1 MVAAVQ
7 AHQTETSK
15 RVLLLVDTT
24 FAPGSQILQKIQKHD
39 PSLPAMCFIS
49 LSKSVSRGIT
59 TGGAL
64 VANDTE
70 EATELLHKVRDT
82 LLRFVFLS

>member
-1 MVAAVQ
+1 MLQ
-7 AHQTETSK
+7 
-15 RVLLLVDTT
+15 VLR
-24 FAPGSQILQKIQKHD
+24 KIQKHD

-64 VANDTE
+64 VANDTK
-70 EATELLHKVRDT
+70 EATELMHQVNFMIQTRASTELRGINARLCGLCT
-82 LLRFVFLS
+82 LLYF